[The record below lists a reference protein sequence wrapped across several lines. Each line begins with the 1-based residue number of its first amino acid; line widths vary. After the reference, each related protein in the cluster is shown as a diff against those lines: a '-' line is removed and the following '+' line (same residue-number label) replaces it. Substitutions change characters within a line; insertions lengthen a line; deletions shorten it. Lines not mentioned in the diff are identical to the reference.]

1 MNCCMNAER
10 KENRKKMRILMGESM
25 GGAMALRLHRKK
37 PDYWDGAI
45 LVAPMCKV
53 GCVCVIN
60 LTIFVQKSYSVYR
73 LQVSDTSYMHID
85 DADSCEYYIAR

>member
-1 MNCCMNAER
+1 MNAER
-10 KENRKKMRILMGESM
+10 KENRKRMRILMGESM

-53 GCVCVIN
+53 GVIN
-60 LTIFVQKSYSVYR
+60 LTIFRTKNVFRLLFKSIRYKLCV
-73 LQVSDTSYMHID
+73 
-85 DADSCEYYIAR
+85 C

>member
-1 MNCCMNAER
+1 MNAER
-10 KENRKKMRILMGESM
+10 KENRKKMRIIMGESM

-53 GCVCVIN
+53 GFVCLN
-60 LTIFVQKSYSVYR
+60 LSIRVLMFKTIMSKNVLAR
-73 LQVSDTSYMHID
+73 LIFDNHSR
-85 DADSCEYYIAR
+85 YIILHSSNP